1 MLDYS
6 LHENLLTERTD
17 DFAAQPHVKNSYKRD
32 QLIELMLSRGTLVT
46 KTDIVA
52 VLNNLEETVDY
63 IVRNGGTVNL
73 PLFDTG
79 FSIGGVFDSAMDSF
93 DPLRHKLHVTIR
105 KSSVLRTA
113 EKEVKLTKTNSAP
126 PLPTV
131 LEVKDCV
138 SGAVDTTLTS
148 GGAVEI
154 NGINIK
160 VAGENPD
167 NGLYFVAID
176 GTVAKAVTIVT
187 NKPATLIALVPVL
200 AAGGYRV
207 KIVTQFNNSAV
218 GLKSSR
224 TTIYDKIL
232 TVQ

>member
-1 MLDYS
+1 MLEYS

-32 QLIELMLSRGTLVT
+32 QLIELMLQRGTLVT
-46 KTDIVA
+46 KTDIIA

-63 IVRNGGTVNL
+63 IVRNGGTVTL

-79 FSIGGVFDSAMDSF
+79 FSIGGVFDSAMDVF
-93 DPLRHKLHVTIR
+93 DPARHKLHVTIR

-113 EKEVKLTKTNSAP
+113 EKEVKLTKINSAP
-126 PLPTV
+126 PQPSV
-131 LEVKDCV
+131 LEVKDSV
-138 SGAVDTTLTS
+138 SGAVDTTLTA

-160 VAGENPD
+160 IAGNDPD
-167 NGLYFVAID
+167 NGLYFVAVGG
-176 GTVAKAVTIVT
+176 GTIKAVTIVS
-187 NKPATLIALVPVL
+187 NKPATLIALVPAL
-200 AAGGYRV
+200 QAGSYQV
-207 KIVTQFNNSAV
+207 KIVTQFNSSAV
-218 GLKSSR
+218 GLKAPR